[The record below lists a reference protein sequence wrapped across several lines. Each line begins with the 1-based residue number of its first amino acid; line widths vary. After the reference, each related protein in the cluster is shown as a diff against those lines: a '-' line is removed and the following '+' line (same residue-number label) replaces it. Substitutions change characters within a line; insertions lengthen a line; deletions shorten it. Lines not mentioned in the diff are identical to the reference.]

1 MSQLLV
7 IIDWT
12 AHFSMM
18 WLVFYYYYI
27 LLLFEIKI
35 IIIIIKYIGDTG
47 LRALSKALNMM

>member
-35 IIIIIKYIGDTG
+35 ISIIIKYIGDTG